1 MDATL
6 IAAAPSTRN
15 EASKRDPQMS
25 QSKKGNQWYFG
36 MKAHIGVDAKS
47 GLVHTV
53 KTTTG
58 KVHDAKMTDD
68 LIRADDT
75 IILGDPGERDHLG
88 GERQAQA
95 GTGFVVFAK
104 AV

>member
-1 MDATL
+1 
-6 IAAAPSTRN
+6 
-15 EASKRDPQMS
+15 MS

-47 GLVHTV
+47 GLLHTV

-68 LIRADDT
+68 LVRADGT
-75 IILGDPGERDHLG
+75 QAGDPGEREHLG

-104 AV
+104 AA